1 MNLMHLTPMKHIQSI
16 LLSVC
21 LLSALGACSS
31 RNPRNAASETP
42 AGETTASQNPEVQA
56 DTNAV
61 SIWTR
66 EQAAQG
72 PEKFRL
78 VVSFISIGQG
88 TDPEA
93 SGLLATVL
101 AEFRA
106 AKGKS
111 PAYIM
116 IPWGR
121 EGEVDCCFILNELA
135 PAEQREFIGLI
146 KEKLSSRPL
155 IQIQE
160 NGRNRFR

>member
-1 MNLMHLTPMKHIQSI
+1 MALLM
-16 LLSVC
+16 
-21 LLSALGACSS
+21 ACGS
-31 RNPRNAASETP
+31 RQPRNTATETN
-42 AGETTASQNPEVQA
+42 GTESTAEQHPEVAA

-61 SIWTR
+61 VVWTR
-66 EQAAQG
+66 DQAAKG
-72 PEKFRL
+72 PEAFKL

-93 SGLLATVL
+93 AGLLATAL

-106 AKGKS
+106 SKGKS
-111 PAYIM
+111 PTYIM

-121 EGEVDCCFILNELA
+121 EGEVDYCFILNELA
-135 PAEQREFIGLI
+135 PTEQREFIGFM
-146 KEKLSSRPL
+146 KQKLGVRPL

>member
-1 MNLMHLTPMKHIQSI
+1 MNPLKNTLVALSF
-16 LLSVC
+16 LLLVTS
-21 LLSALGACSS
+21 CSS
-31 RNPRNAASETP
+31 RQPRTSTSE
-42 AGETTASQNPEVQA
+42 AISGETTLAQAPEVMA
-56 DTNAV
+56 DTHAV
-61 SIWTR
+61 VVWTR

-72 PEKFRL
+72 PAQFKL
-78 VVSFISIGQG
+78 VVSFISIGEG

-93 SGLLATVL
+93 AGLLAAAL
-101 AEFRA
+101 AEFRSS
-106 AKGKS
+106 KGKS

-135 PAEQREFIGLI
+135 PAEQREFIGFL
-146 KEKLSSRPL
+146 KGKLALKPL

>member
-1 MNLMHLTPMKHIQSI
+1 M
-16 LLSVC
+16 
-21 LLSALGACSS
+21 
-31 RNPRNAASETP
+31 
-42 AGETTASQNPEVQA
+42 A

-61 SIWTR
+61 TIWTR

-72 PEKFRL
+72 PEQFKL
-78 VVSFISIGQG
+78 VVSFISIGEG

-93 SGLLATVL
+93 AGLLAGAL
-101 AEFRA
+101 AEYGSS
-106 AKGKS
+106 KGKS
-111 PAYIM
+111 PSYIM

-135 PAEQREFIGLI
+135 PSEQREFIAFLKG
-146 KEKLSSRPL
+146 KLASRPL

>member
-1 MNLMHLTPMKHIQSI
+1 MIPFLKTLFALSSMALLM
-16 LLSVC
+16 
-21 LLSALGACSS
+21 ACGS
-31 RNPRNAASETP
+31 RQPRNTATETSSTESS
-42 AGETTASQNPEVQA
+42 AEQHPEVAA

-61 SIWTR
+61 VVWTR
-66 EQAAQG
+66 DQAAKG
-72 PEKFRL
+72 PETFKL

-93 SGLLATVL
+93 AGLLATAL
-101 AEFRA
+101 AEFRS

-121 EGEVDCCFILNELA
+121 EGEVDYCFIMNELA
-135 PAEQREFIGLI
+135 PAEQREFIGFM
-146 KEKLSSRPL
+146 KQKLGARTL